1 MCFVQLKVILLLTV
15 LLEYLKLLINTKA
28 KPVPLLASL
37 VFLQCRNLPSPI
49 QILSEL
55 CIISSIFYDLYLES
69 LKYSVMIQLP
79 SNIYIPSSTAESLLQ
94 WVQHWESKTNS
105 PKYLR
110 RMSFMIILK
119 SELDLKIQAY
129 PAWPSLFLCTS
140 FHHEHKCYL
149 LWLFFFF
156 FGLFFPPVA
165 LSLLNC
171 FFFSTPVPQP

>member
-1 MCFVQLKVILLLTV
+1 M
-15 LLEYLKLLINTKA
+15 
-28 KPVPLLASL
+28 
-37 VFLQCRNLPSPI
+37 FLQCRNLPSPI

-69 LKYSVMIQLP
+69 LKYAVMIQLP

-94 WVQHWESKTNS
+94 WVQHWVSKTNS

-156 FGLFFPPVA
+156 WPFFSPSSSFSSELLF
-165 LSLLNC
+165 LLHTCAPAIIATLQC
-171 FFFSTPVPQP
+171 FFYPTSFGFTACGRNTCSSILLPSPQ